1 MEQREELLGLCWRLE
16 HCGAAA
22 AGAGA
27 DQGGGRSVRRMEIR
41 DILPKTELLAQMAE
55 EAAELSQAALKLRRA
70 LDGANPTPVP
80 AGAAWNGLLEEYGDV
95 LNCGDELLTGLD
107 MSLCA
112 EMRSKKMVRWK
123 ARLKEKMGRDEPA
136 V

>member
-1 MEQREELLGLCWRLE
+1 
-16 HCGAAA
+16 
-22 AGAGA
+22 
-27 DQGGGRSVRRMEIR
+27 MEIR

-80 AGAAWNGLLEEYGDV
+80 AGAAWNALLEEYGDV
-95 LNCGDELLTGLD
+95 LNCGDALLTGLD

>member
-1 MEQREELLGLCWRLE
+1 
-16 HCGAAA
+16 
-22 AGAGA
+22 
-27 DQGGGRSVRRMEIR
+27 MEIR

-70 LDGANPTPVP
+70 LDGSNPTPVP

-112 EMRSKKMVRWK
+112 EMRSKKMARWK

>member
-1 MEQREELLGLCWRLE
+1 M
-16 HCGAAA
+16 
-22 AGAGA
+22 
-27 DQGGGRSVRRMEIR
+27 
-41 DILPKTELLAQMAE
+41 
-55 EAAELSQAALKLRRA
+55 
-70 LDGANPTPVP
+70 
-80 AGAAWNGLLEEYGDV
+80 
-95 LNCGDELLTGLD
+95 LNCGDALLTGLD

>member
-1 MEQREELLGLCWRLE
+1 
-16 HCGAAA
+16 
-22 AGAGA
+22 
-27 DQGGGRSVRRMEIR
+27 MEIR

-55 EAAELSQAALKLRRA
+55 EAAELSQAALKLRRI
-70 LDGANPTPVP
+70 LSYGLWLIWP
-80 AGAAWNGLLEEYGDV
+80 AAWNGLLEEYGDV